1 MSRLTVVA
9 NRLPVRIEDD
19 AFVPSPGGLV
29 SALAPVLT
37 EQSGRWVGWVGA
49 PDREDENFVLNNI
62 LHVPVVLSSSD
73 VEDYYE
79 GFCNGT
85 IWPLYHDAIRSVEMH
100 RHWWHPYEDVN
111 ARFADAAVGVLEEGD
126 TVWVQDYQLQLVP
139 RLIRRRRP
147 DVRIG
152 FFLHIPFPP
161 PEIFGRLPW
170 RRQVLE
176 GLLGADVVQLHTR
189 RDQRNFARAARI
201 YTDATGPLEDL
212 TFEGRQVRTEAQ
224 PISIDYQEFRDAA
237 STEEVADLA
246 RQLRYDVGDPDY
258 VVLGV
263 DRLDYTKGIDI
274 RLRAFETLLQQRPDL
289 HGQVVM
295 VQVAVPSRE
304 GVGEYQVIREDVER
318 LVGRINGAFGRH
330 DWVPVHYRYSTVPRP
345 ELIAHYLAADVLLV
359 TPLRDG
365 MNLVAMEY
373 VACRRDEVGAMI
385 LSEFAGAAERLDGAL
400 VVNPYD
406 ADQMASTLAYAI
418 DMSAVEQRSRMK
430 RLRRRVRRWNVH
442 TWAAHCLESIGR

>member
-9 NRLPVRIEDD
+9 NRLPVRIENDS
-19 AFVPSPGGLV
+19 FVPSPGGLV

-49 PDREDENFVLNNI
+49 PDREDDPFVINDI
-62 LHVPVVLSSSD
+62 LHVPVSLSSQE

-85 IWPLYHDAIRSVEMH
+85 VWPLYHDAIRSVAMH
-100 RHWWHPYEDVN
+100 RHWWRPYEDVN
-111 ARFADAAVGVLEEGD
+111 ERFAEAAVSVLDEGD

-139 RLIRRRRP
+139 QLIRHHRP
-147 DVRIG
+147 DARIG

-189 RDQRNFARAARI
+189 RDQRNFARAARL
-201 YTDATGPLEDL
+201 YTSATGPLEEL
-212 TFEGRQVRTEAQ
+212 TFQGRQVRTEAQ

-237 STEEVADLA
+237 SSEAVNDLA
-246 RQLRYDVGDPDY
+246 RQLRYDIGDPDY

-274 RLRAFETLLQQRPDL
+274 RLRAFETLLHDRPDL
-289 HGQVVM
+289 HGRVVM
-295 VQVAVPSRE
+295 VQIAVPSRE
-304 GVGEYQVIREDVER
+304 AVGEYQVIREDVER
-318 LVGRINGAFGRH
+318 LVGRINGTFGKPG
-330 DWVPVHYRYSTVPRP
+330 WVPVQYRYSTVPRE

-385 LSEFAGAAERLDGAL
+385 LSEFAGAAEQLDGAL

-406 ADQMASTLAYAI
+406 ADQMATTLGDAI
-418 DMSAVEQRSRMK
+418 DMPAVEQRSRMK